1 MIPKNY
7 FSSNETPVGA
17 NQGYPTEFQSGFPV
31 GSTAL
36 PAMPPPYWGGTE
48 SSCSRRN
55 DFKPVPQPKEFSSTY
70 SLDALKNTWFL
81 TTVVN
86 GIPKR
91 QTALANGFQLFSD
104 TEYVDPI
111 SHLPTHHVIQLN
123 CEEEI
128 QIVMPAE
135 DYDKGEYY
143 KHFKSYIRKFPRCTK
158 QQINNLIQY
167 LLEGAAKYRLVLYPH
182 PGFFRFRNGDLV
194 FAGFPNDPRIPEQIL
209 PQSFKMRRIESV
221 TNCPEQIIHEWARL
235 HCSHPKL
242 MLLGLTVIISLLLDF
257 CEAIGVCSDFI
268 ITVRPSEKTSEEQL
282 TALLCLQEYQLY
294 PVPAL
299 ESRAEVIRSYSASV
313 WDAVAM
319 YRDHSFIDESKG
331 IDGTLRILLKD
342 AGNYE
347 KGRNIKVV
355 LSRHAAYTARS
366 ISEGCTLPVSTDDI
380 TLDATPFYCH
390 SIVKAMEAVLLT
402 TILTRKAEVE
412 AFFEAEKQRLREA
425 ELRSANLP
433 EEYSR
438 SAVNLFSIAANFLL
452 KFMGV
457 QTLTNSDVQA
467 LIQDLVQGK
476 DLIRDADQAIVEDFS
491 ANLSRLLRSG
501 GYQPIKKRQG
511 MRIDPEAKFVI
522 SEGNRLFING
532 QTVNEVLAV
541 MNTTHSKRSL
551 LNALKHQELLS
562 TTDGDTHPIQTY
574 KLDGTPLRLYCYDF
588 DGSIL
593 DADVLH
599 RLQNLES
606 DHFWLKSTEIPECD
620 FVPLLTDAG
629 NRTAGQ
635 LIQEKAAENMHHF
648 ICGQSGTGKSY
659 LMCQLMA
666 KYLTTGHR
674 VIAFDSSESFSYEAL
689 CSNLSK
695 QWVDTHVDF
704 IDIEADG
711 IPVDLFRI
719 NHSEKLSAQKTHL
732 VDVLKAGVGELSSQQ
747 SNALRS
753 VISDTLGLLGK
764 DEQLRP
770 DDLFAMLNEDSS
782 TYASLRNR
790 FEPLFEDINSLGMES
805 QSWRTF
811 FQQNDGKIIII
822 RTTSACTER
831 SNQLIDMM
839 LLTLFQ
845 AQRENPDVP
854 VDIFI
859 DEIQNQ
865 SFSEIS
871 PIRSIIKEGRK
882 SLCAIF
888 GATQDCYPRGS
899 AIGDVMGKADTQ
911 IFLRPTLNS
920 EGIVAAE
927 LRYRKADLARFD
939 TMQRG
944 DVIIK
949 GPFYDREQG
958 RNILTT
964 LIGHVMPFIAA
975 KN

>member
-7 FSSNETPVGA
+7 FSSNETPFGA

-143 KHFKSYIRKFPRCTK
+143 KHFKSYIQKFPRCTK

-268 ITVRPSEKTSEEQL
+268 ITVRLSEKTSEEQL

-313 WDAVAM
+313 WDAVAL

-331 IDGTLRILLKD
+331 IDGTLRIL
-342 AGNYE
+342 
-347 KGRNIKVV
+347 
-355 LSRHAAYTARS
+355 
-366 ISEGCTLPVSTDDI
+366 
-380 TLDATPFYCH
+380 
-390 SIVKAMEAVLLT
+390 
-402 TILTRKAEVE
+402 
-412 AFFEAEKQRLREA
+412 
-425 ELRSANLP
+425 
-433 EEYSR
+433 
-438 SAVNLFSIAANFLL
+438 
-452 KFMGV
+452 
-457 QTLTNSDVQA
+457 
-467 LIQDLVQGK
+467 
-476 DLIRDADQAIVEDFS
+476 
-491 ANLSRLLRSG
+491 
-501 GYQPIKKRQG
+501 
-511 MRIDPEAKFVI
+511 
-522 SEGNRLFING
+522 
-532 QTVNEVLAV
+532 
-541 MNTTHSKRSL
+541 
-551 LNALKHQELLS
+551 LLS

-719 NHSEKLSAQKTHL
+719 NHSEKLSAQKTHW

-822 RTTSACTER
+822 RTTSACTEHGD
-831 SNQLIDMM
+831 QLIDMM
-839 LLTLFQ
+839 LASLFSYQ
-845 AQRENPDVP
+845 KENHDVP
-854 VDIFI
+854 LDIFI
-859 DEIQNQ
+859 DELQNQ
-865 SFSEIS
+865 NFSTDS
-871 PIRSIIKEGRK
+871 PIYQIMKEGRK
-882 SLCAIF
+882 DGIAF
-888 GATQDCYPRGS
+888 VGATQDFYPFNTELGKIMS
-899 AIGDVMGKADTQ
+899 KADTQ